1 MTFNKGK
8 ELSQLT
14 RGLGHGAISAIH
26 CCVPLAKPLN
36 PAGQPTNPDFS
47 PESPEPLKTSQSQEH
62 QAGFSLCLT
71 MLSLLFTHVKQ
82 GNWIR
87 SSKSHAAPSKT
98 GYLKLFHY
106 CVYLHILGRLYQRSE
121 EAYEDKQYK
130 NKKREQTLQPDSQKH
145 LEQKNKTKVKV
156 VTQIHC
162 HLIQ

>member
-1 MTFNKGK
+1 MTLNKGK
-8 ELSQLT
+8 ELSYLT

-26 CCVPLAKPLN
+26 CCVPLAKPPN

-98 GYLKLFHY
+98 GYLKLFLY

-130 NKKREQTLQPDSQKH
+130 NNKKKSRLYNQTH
-145 LEQKNKTKVKV
+145 KNISNRKTRPRLKW
-156 VTQIHC
+156 
-162 HLIQ
+162 